1 MLCPVLVAHNIAF
14 LGWSYV
20 LVKPHGGKAAYI
32 SVFKLYVVT
41 HLKELFGEEF
51 QLFFFNEKP
60 E

>member
-32 SVFKLYVVT
+32 SVFKLHVVT
-41 HLKELFGEEF
+41 HLKELFGGGVPA
-51 QLFFFNEKP
+51 FFF
-60 E
+60 